1 MKKTHLLYSL
11 GVALLALPACT
22 DKEIAPE
29 DATQRPAD
37 GFLFRPETRA
47 DGIPIIDGNR
57 QWIEKVSMTKG
68 LDDSKRQE
76 FPDPNE
82 QGDLSTYDDETHQ
95 FIARRDKTKEPFA
108 SWLSGTNTFYYLGYP
123 NVDRLTN
130 PIKGDESFLA
140 NARGWAYE
148 ERYSWNGIFYYD
160 FKPGMVHH
168 PLNADDYDWL
178 PTYSIDPANGVA
190 LSDNGI
196 FSYAADIL
204 NVAGIHFTDF
214 YSSTTVQGKLSFISW
229 KGQWNQTVGYQNR
242 PQWTNMV
249 KPDFS
254 GWYVRSNMVYQY
266 DMDLMKQITHN
277 RVIFSGN
284 KQYKPEAPSENV
296 AGKDGYLYKTFD
308 MKARMARLIIR
319 VKSSYDKNKPW
330 NATSDQYWLG
340 DLLVMQ
346 IPQFFRMDDQ
356 KFFPLLDI
364 KEYGDTEKDLKK
376 RDKPYDGEGNH
387 FSLDNAVGWTKKM
400 GEPGK
405 FIELMSDVR
414 YQSWNHA
421 YEVSMKFHPI
431 RNADV
436 TVYADKYNASMGRNR
451 TAKGNAAE
459 YNTPNYKTVCD
470 VYIPPFDPRKAP
482 IQGFVRYMEKDGTPI
497 DYDNKINNQTGQ
509 KFTSDEALILREN
522 AKQCPFLSVN
532 YFPHIRLNIR
542 RPKKT
547 SNGRE
552 DWVEITDIPIGKLNY
567 DLIPA
572 FKRSY
577 GISSDISNEILKYFP
592 SIVEPG
598 HTYQLDIS
606 VGFGADVEIRTYDSG
621 KLIRHDRIVK
631 YGEVAKPIRD
641 QYDFGQSAPNLVY

>member
-68 LDDSKRQE
+68 LDDSERKE
-76 FPDPNE
+76 FPNPNE

-108 SWLSGTNTFYYLGYP
+108 SWLNQSTTFYYLGYP
-123 NVDRLTN
+123 NLDRLTN
-130 PIKGDESFLA
+130 PIKGDESFLP
-140 NARGWAYE
+140 NARGWDNE
-148 ERYSWNGIFYYD
+148 EKYSWNGIKYYD
-160 FKPGMVHH
+160 FKPAGVHY
-168 PLNADDYDWL
+168 PLTSSDYDWL
-178 PTYSIDPANGVA
+178 PTYTIDEVDHVA
-190 LSDNGI
+190 LSTNGI

-204 NVAGIHFTDF
+204 NVAGTHFTDF
-214 YSSTTVQGKLSFISW
+214 NGRWRVNGTLSFLSW
-229 KGQWNQTVGYQNR
+229 YDQWNQTVGYQNR
-242 PQWTNMV
+242 EP
-249 KPDFS
+249 KPNFS

-284 KQYKPEAPSENV
+284 KQYTPEAPSENV

-319 VKSSYDKNKPW
+319 VKSSFDKNKPL
-330 NATSDQYWLG
+330 NATDQYWLG

-356 KFFPLLDI
+356 NFFPLLDI
-364 KEYGDTEKDLKK
+364 KEYGDTGKDLMK
-376 RDKPYDGEGNH
+376 RAQPSDGEGNH
-387 FSLDNAVGWTKKM
+387 FSLDNAGGWTNKM

-405 FIELMSDVR
+405 FINLMNKD
-414 YQSWNHA
+414 QSTNHA

-436 TVYADKYNASMGRNR
+436 IVRGSGNSGTMGRDR

-482 IQGFVRYMEKDGTPI
+482 IQGFVRWMEKDGTPI
-497 DYDNKINNQTGQ
+497 DYAKKINNQTGQ
-509 KFTSDEALILREN
+509 TFTSDEAKILQAN
-522 AKQCPFLSVN
+522 AGQCKFLSVN

-542 RPKKT
+542 RPKTT
-547 SNGRE
+547 SNSGE

-567 DLIPA
+567 DLIPHLKNA
-572 FKRSY
+572 AAVT
-577 GISSDISNEILKYFP
+577 SDVSNEILKYFP

-606 VGFGADVEIRTYDSG
+606 VGFGGDVEIRTYDSG
-621 KLIRHDRIVK
+621 KLIRHNRIVK

-641 QYDFGQSAPNLVY
+641 QYDFGQSAPDLVY

>member
-68 LDDSKRQE
+68 LDDSERKE
-76 FPDPNE
+76 FPNPNE

-108 SWLSGTNTFYYLGYP
+108 SWLNQSTTFYYLGYP
-123 NVDRLTN
+123 NIDRLTN
-130 PIKGDESFLA
+130 PIKGDEFFLA
-140 NARGWAYE
+140 NARGWTYE
-148 ERYSWNGIFYYD
+148 ERYSWNGINYFD
-160 FKPGMVHH
+160 FKPAMVHH
-168 PLNADDYDWL
+168 RLTSSDYDWL
-178 PTYSIDPANGVA
+178 PTYTIDDVNNVA
-190 LSDNGI
+190 LSTNGI

-204 NVAGIHFTDF
+204 NVAGTHFTNFHDGWRVNG
-214 YSSTTVQGKLSFISW
+214 TLSFISW
-229 KGQWNQTVGYQNR
+229 YDQWNQTVGYQNR
-242 PQWTNMV
+242 RD

-266 DMDLMKQITHN
+266 NMDLMKQITHN

-356 KFFPLLDI
+356 RFFPLLDI

-376 RDKPYDGEGNH
+376 RGKPYDGEGNH
-387 FSLDNAVGWTKKM
+387 FSLDNAISWPNQM
-400 GEPGK
+400 GTPQT
-405 FIELMSDVR
+405 FISLMNKD
-414 YQSWNHA
+414 QSTNHA

-436 TVYADKYNASMGRNR
+436 TVYAVKYNASMGGDR

-497 DYDNKINNQTGQ
+497 DYANKINNQTGQ
-509 KFTSDEALILREN
+509 KFTSDEAQILQLN
-522 AKQCPFLSVN
+522 AEQCQFLSVN

-542 RPKKT
+542 RPNTT

-572 FKRSY
+572 FKSSY

-621 KLIRHDRIVK
+621 ELIRHDRIVK

-641 QYDFGQSAPNLVY
+641 QYDFDQSAPNLVY

>member
-68 LDDSKRQE
+68 LDDSERKE
-76 FPDPNE
+76 FPNPNE

-108 SWLSGTNTFYYLGYP
+108 SWLNQSTTFYYLGYP
-123 NVDRLTN
+123 NIDRLTN

-140 NARGWAYE
+140 NARGWDDE
-148 ERYSWNGIFYYD
+148 ERYSWNGIKYFD
-160 FKPGMVHH
+160 FKPARVHH
-168 PLNADDYDWL
+168 PLTSDDYDWL
-178 PTYSIDPANGVA
+178 PTYTIDDVNHVA
-190 LSDNGI
+190 LSTNGI

-204 NVAGIHFTDF
+204 NVAGTHFTDF
-214 YSSTTVQGKLSFISW
+214 HDGWRVNGTLSFISW
-229 KGQWNQTVGYQNR
+229 YDQWNQTVGYQNR
-242 PQWTNMV
+242 TP

-319 VKSSYDKNKPW
+319 VKSSYDQSKPS
-330 NATSDQYWLG
+330 NATDQYWLG

-376 RDKPYDGEGNH
+376 SDKPRDGEGNH
-387 FSLDNAVGWTKKM
+387 FSLDNARGWTKKM
-400 GEPGK
+400 GEPGA
-405 FIELMSDVR
+405 FIDLMKIN
-414 YQSWNHA
+414 QSTNHA

-436 TVYADKYNASMGRNR
+436 TVKSSGNSGTMGRDR

-482 IQGFVRYMEKDGTPI
+482 IQGFVRWMEKDGTPI
-497 DYDNKINNQTGQ
+497 DYANKINNQTGQ
-509 KFTSDEALILREN
+509 KFTSDEAKILRAN
-522 AKQCPFLSVN
+522 ADQCQFLSVN

-547 SNGRE
+547 SNGGE

-567 DLIPA
+567 DLIPPLKNA
-572 FKRSY
+572 AAVT
-577 GISSDISNEILKYFP
+577 SDVSNEILKYFP

-606 VGFGADVEIRTYDSG
+606 VGFGGDVEIRTYDSG

-641 QYDFGQSAPNLVY
+641 QYDFGQSAPDLVY

>member
-68 LDDSKRQE
+68 LNDSERKE
-76 FPDPNE
+76 FPNPNE
-82 QGDLSTYDDETHQ
+82 PGDLSTYDDETHQ
-95 FIARRDKTKEPFA
+95 FIARRDKTKEPFD
-108 SWLSGTNTFYYLGYP
+108 SWLNQSTTFYYLGYP
-123 NVDRLTN
+123 NLDRLTN
-130 PIKGDESFLA
+130 PIKGDESFLP
-140 NARGWAYE
+140 NARGWDNE
-148 ERYSWNGIFYYD
+148 EKYSWNGIKYYD
-160 FKPGMVHH
+160 FKPARVHH
-168 PLNADDYDWL
+168 PLTSDDYDWL
-178 PTYSIDPANGVA
+178 PTYTIDDVNHVA
-190 LSDNGI
+190 LSTNGI

-204 NVAGIHFTDF
+204 NVAGTHFTNF
-214 YSSTTVQGKLSFISW
+214 YGTKVNGTFSFISW

-242 PQWTNMV
+242 TP

-356 KFFPLLDI
+356 NFFPLLDI

-376 RDKPYDGEGNH
+376 KGKPKDGEGNH
-387 FSLDNAVGWTKKM
+387 FSLDNAGGWTNKM

-405 FIELMSDVR
+405 FIELMSDVD
-414 YQSWNHA
+414 YQTTNHA

-436 TVYADKYNASMGRNR
+436 TVYADKYNATMGRDR
-451 TAKGNAAE
+451 TAKGNAEE

-482 IQGFVRYMEKDGTPI
+482 IQGFVRWMEKDGTPI
-497 DYDNKINNQTGQ
+497 DYENKINNQTGQ
-509 KFTSDEALILREN
+509 KFTSDEANILKAN
-522 AKQCPFLSVN
+522 AGQCKFLSVN

-542 RPKKT
+542 RPKTT
-547 SNGRE
+547 SNGGE

-572 FKRSY
+572 LKKAAAVT
-577 GISSDISNEILKYFP
+577 SDVSNEILKYFP

-606 VGFGADVEIRTYDSG
+606 VGFGGDVEIRTYDSG

-641 QYDFGQSAPNLVY
+641 QYDFDQSAPDLVY

>member
-68 LDDSKRQE
+68 LDDSGRKE

-95 FIARRDKTKEPFA
+95 FIARRDKTKEPFD
-108 SWLSGTNTFYYLGYP
+108 SWLNQSTTFYYLGYP
-123 NVDRLTN
+123 NIDRLTN

-140 NARGWAYE
+140 NARGWDYE
-148 ERYSWNGIFYYD
+148 ERYSWNGIKYYD
-160 FKPGMVHH
+160 FKPARVHYR
-168 PLNADDYDWL
+168 LTSSDYDWL
-178 PTYSIDPANGVA
+178 PTYTIDDVNHVA
-190 LSDNGI
+190 LSTNGI

-204 NVAGIHFTDF
+204 NVAGTHFTNF
-214 YSSTTVQGKLSFISW
+214 NGKWTVNGKLSFLSW
-229 KGQWNQTVGYQNR
+229 YDQWNQTVGYQNR
-242 PQWTNMV
+242 EPMPN
-249 KPDFS
+249 FS

-319 VKSSYDKNKPW
+319 VKSSFDKNKPL
-330 NATSDQYWLG
+330 NATDQYWLG

-356 KFFPLLDI
+356 NFFPLLDI
-364 KEYGDTEKDLKK
+364 KEYGDTGKDLMKTA
-376 RDKPYDGEGNH
+376 KPSDGEGNH
-387 FSLDNAVGWTKKM
+387 FSLDNAGGWTNKM
-400 GEPGK
+400 GEPLK
-405 FIELMSDVR
+405 FIDLMKSD
-414 YQSWNHA
+414 QNHA

-436 TVYADKYNASMGRNR
+436 IVKGSGNRGTMGRDR

-482 IQGFVRYMEKDGTPI
+482 IQGFVRWMEKDGTPI
-497 DYDNKINNQTGQ
+497 DYENKINHQTGQ
-509 KFTSDEALILREN
+509 KFTSDEAKILRAN
-522 AKQCPFLSVN
+522 ADQCKFLSVN

-547 SNGRE
+547 SNVGE

-567 DLIPA
+567 GLIPA
-572 FKRSY
+572 FKSSY

-606 VGFGADVEIRTYDSG
+606 VGFGGDVEIRTYDSG

-641 QYDFGQSAPNLVY
+641 QYDFDQSAPNLVY

>member
-68 LDDSKRQE
+68 LDDSERKE
-76 FPDPNE
+76 FPNPNE
-82 QGDLSTYDDETHQ
+82 PGDLSTYDDETHQ
-95 FIARRDKTKEPFA
+95 FIARRDKKKEPFA
-108 SWLSGTNTFYYLGYP
+108 SWLNQSTTFYYLGYP
-123 NVDRLTN
+123 NLDRLTN
-130 PIKGDESFLA
+130 PIKGDESFLP
-140 NARGWAYE
+140 NARGWDNE
-148 ERYSWNGIFYYD
+148 EKYSWNGIKYYD
-160 FKPGMVHH
+160 FKPAGVHY
-168 PLNADDYDWL
+168 PLTSSDYDWL
-178 PTYSIDPANGVA
+178 PTYTIDEVDHVA
-190 LSDNGI
+190 LSTNGI

-204 NVAGIHFTDF
+204 NVAGTHFTDF
-214 YSSTTVQGKLSFISW
+214 NGRWRVNGTLSFLSW
-229 KGQWNQTVGYQNR
+229 YDQWNQTVGYQNR
-242 PQWTNMV
+242 EP
-249 KPDFS
+249 KPNFS

-284 KQYKPEAPSENV
+284 KQYTPEAPSENV

-319 VKSSYDKNKPW
+319 VKSSFDKNKPL
-330 NATSDQYWLG
+330 NATDQYWLG

-356 KFFPLLDI
+356 NFFPLLDI
-364 KEYGDTEKDLKK
+364 KEYGDTGKDLMK
-376 RDKPYDGEGNH
+376 RAQPSDGEGNH
-387 FSLDNAVGWTKKM
+387 FSLDNAGGWTNKM

-405 FIELMSDVR
+405 FINLMNKD
-414 YQSWNHA
+414 QSTNHA

-436 TVYADKYNASMGRNR
+436 IVRGSGNSGTMGRDR

-482 IQGFVRYMEKDGTPI
+482 IQGFVRWMEKDGTPI
-497 DYDNKINNQTGQ
+497 DYAKKINNQTGQ
-509 KFTSDEALILREN
+509 TFTSDEAKILQAN
-522 AKQCPFLSVN
+522 AGQCKFLSVN

-542 RPKKT
+542 RPKTT
-547 SNGRE
+547 SNSGE

-567 DLIPA
+567 DLIPHLKNA
-572 FKRSY
+572 AAVT
-577 GISSDISNEILKYFP
+577 SDVSNEILKYFP

-606 VGFGADVEIRTYDSG
+606 VGFGGDVEIRTYDSG

-641 QYDFGQSAPNLVY
+641 QYDFGQSAPDLVY

>member
-11 GVALLALPACT
+11 GMALLALPACT

-68 LDDSKRQE
+68 LDDSERKE
-76 FPDPNE
+76 FPNPNE
-82 QGDLSTYDDETHQ
+82 PGDLSTYDDETHQ
-95 FIARRDKTKEPFA
+95 FIARRDKKKEPFA
-108 SWLSGTNTFYYLGYP
+108 SWLNQSTTFYYLGYP
-123 NVDRLTN
+123 NLDRLTN
-130 PIKGDESFLA
+130 PIKGDESFLP
-140 NARGWAYE
+140 NARGWDNE
-148 ERYSWNGIFYYD
+148 EKYSWNGIKYYD
-160 FKPGMVHH
+160 FKPAGVHY
-168 PLNADDYDWL
+168 PLTSSDYDWL
-178 PTYSIDPANGVA
+178 PTYTIDEVDHVA
-190 LSDNGI
+190 LSTNGI

-204 NVAGIHFTDF
+204 NVAGTHFTDF
-214 YSSTTVQGKLSFISW
+214 NGRWRVNGTLSFLSW
-229 KGQWNQTVGYQNR
+229 YDQWNQTVGYQNR
-242 PQWTNMV
+242 EP
-249 KPDFS
+249 KPNFS

-284 KQYKPEAPSENV
+284 KQYTPEAPSENV

-319 VKSSYDKNKPW
+319 VKSSFDKNKPL
-330 NATSDQYWLG
+330 NATDQYWLG

-356 KFFPLLDI
+356 NFFPLLDI
-364 KEYGDTEKDLKK
+364 KEYGDTGKDLMK
-376 RDKPYDGEGNH
+376 RAQPSDGEGNH
-387 FSLDNAVGWTKKM
+387 FSLDNAGGWTNKM

-405 FIELMSDVR
+405 FINLMNKD
-414 YQSWNHA
+414 QSTNHA

-436 TVYADKYNASMGRNR
+436 IVRGSGNSGTMGRDR

-482 IQGFVRYMEKDGTPI
+482 IQGFVRWMEKDGTPI
-497 DYDNKINNQTGQ
+497 DYAKKINNQTGQ
-509 KFTSDEALILREN
+509 TFTSDEAKILQAN
-522 AKQCPFLSVN
+522 AGQCKFLSVN

-542 RPKKT
+542 RPKTT
-547 SNGRE
+547 SNSGE

-567 DLIPA
+567 DLIPHLKNA
-572 FKRSY
+572 AAVT
-577 GISSDISNEILKYFP
+577 SDVSNEILKYFP

-606 VGFGADVEIRTYDSG
+606 VGFGGDVEIRTYDSG
-621 KLIRHDRIVK
+621 KLIRHNRIVK

-641 QYDFGQSAPNLVY
+641 QYDFGQSAPDLVY

>member
-68 LDDSKRQE
+68 LNDSERKE

-108 SWLSGTNTFYYLGYP
+108 SWLNQSTTFYYLGYP
-123 NVDRLTN
+123 NIDRLTN

-140 NARGWAYE
+140 NARGWGDGE
-148 ERYSWNGIFYYD
+148 QYSWNGIKYYD
-160 FKPGMVHH
+160 FKPARVHYH
-168 PLNADDYDWL
+168 LTSDDYDWL
-178 PTYSIDPANGVA
+178 PTYAIDDVNHVA
-190 LSDNGI
+190 LSTNGI

-204 NVAGIHFTDF
+204 NVAGTHFTDF
-214 YSSTTVQGKLSFISW
+214 NSRWEVNGKLSFLSW
-229 KGQWNQTVGYQNR
+229 FDQWNQTVGYQNR
-242 PQWTNMV
+242 EP
-249 KPDFS
+249 KPNFS

-284 KQYKPEAPSENV
+284 KQYRPEAPSENV

-319 VKSSYDKNKPW
+319 VKSSYDQSKPSD
-330 NATSDQYWLG
+330 ATDQYWLG

-356 KFFPLLDI
+356 NFFPLLDI
-364 KEYGDTEKDLKK
+364 KEYGDTKKDLMK
-376 RDKPYDGEGNH
+376 RERPYDGEGNH
-387 FSLDNAVGWTKKM
+387 FSLDNAGGWTKKM
-400 GEPGK
+400 GEPGEPGK
-405 FIELMSDVR
+405 PGAFITLMNKD
-414 YQSWNHA
+414 QSKNHA

-431 RNADV
+431 RSDNV
-436 TVYADKYNASMGRNR
+436 TVRSSGNSGTMGRDR
-451 TAKGNAAE
+451 TAMKNAAE

-482 IQGFVRYMEKDGTPI
+482 IQGFVRYMEKDGTRI
-497 DYDNKINNQTGQ
+497 DYAKKINHQTGQ
-509 KFTSDEALILREN
+509 KFTSDEALILQLN
-522 AKQCPFLSVN
+522 AEQCPFLSVN

-542 RPKKT
+542 RPKTT
-547 SNGRE
+547 SNGGE

-572 FKRSY
+572 LKKAAAVT
-577 GISSDISNEILKYFP
+577 SDVSNEILKYFP

-606 VGFGADVEIRTYDSG
+606 VGFGGDVEIRTYDSG
-621 KLIRHDRIVK
+621 KLIRHDCIVK
-631 YGEVAKPIRD
+631 YGDVAEPIRD
-641 QYDFGQSAPNLVY
+641 QYDFGQSAPDLVY

>member
-68 LDDSKRQE
+68 LDDSERKE
-76 FPDPNE
+76 FPNPNE
-82 QGDLSTYDDETHQ
+82 PGDLSTYDDETHQ
-95 FIARRDKTKEPFA
+95 FIARRDKKKEPFD
-108 SWLSGTNTFYYLGYP
+108 SWLNQSTTFYYLGYP
-123 NVDRLTN
+123 NLDRLTN
-130 PIKGDESFLA
+130 PIKGDESFLP
-140 NARGWAYE
+140 NARGWDNE
-148 ERYSWNGIFYYD
+148 EKYSWNGIKYYD
-160 FKPGMVHH
+160 FKPAGVHY
-168 PLNADDYDWL
+168 PLTSSDYDWL
-178 PTYSIDPANGVA
+178 PTYTIDEVDHVA
-190 LSDNGI
+190 LSTNGI

-204 NVAGIHFTDF
+204 NVAGTHFTDF
-214 YSSTTVQGKLSFISW
+214 NGRWRVNGTLSFLSW
-229 KGQWNQTVGYQNR
+229 YDQWNQTVGYQNR
-242 PQWTNMV
+242 EP
-249 KPDFS
+249 KPNFS

-284 KQYKPEAPSENV
+284 KQYTPEAPSENV

-319 VKSSYDKNKPW
+319 VKSSFDKNKPL
-330 NATSDQYWLG
+330 NATDQYWLG

-356 KFFPLLDI
+356 NFFPLLDI
-364 KEYGDTEKDLKK
+364 KEYGDTGKDLMK
-376 RDKPYDGEGNH
+376 RAQPSDGEGNH
-387 FSLDNAVGWTKKM
+387 FSLDNAGGWTNKM

-405 FIELMSDVR
+405 FINLMNKD
-414 YQSWNHA
+414 QSTNHA

-436 TVYADKYNASMGRNR
+436 IVRGSGNSGTMGRDR

-482 IQGFVRYMEKDGTPI
+482 IQGFVRWMEKDGTPI
-497 DYDNKINNQTGQ
+497 DYAKKINNQTGQ
-509 KFTSDEALILREN
+509 TFTSDEAKILQAN
-522 AKQCPFLSVN
+522 AGQCKFLSVN

-542 RPKKT
+542 RPKTT
-547 SNGRE
+547 SNSGE

-567 DLIPA
+567 DLIPHLKNA
-572 FKRSY
+572 AAVT
-577 GISSDISNEILKYFP
+577 SDVSNEILKYFP

-606 VGFGADVEIRTYDSG
+606 VGFGGDVEIRTYDSG
-621 KLIRHDRIVK
+621 KLIRHNRIVK

-641 QYDFGQSAPNLVY
+641 QYDFGQSAPDLVY

>member
-47 DGIPIIDGNR
+47 DGIPIIDDNR

-108 SWLSGTNTFYYLGYP
+108 SWLNQSTTFYYLGYP
-123 NVDRLTN
+123 NIDRLTN

-140 NARGWAYE
+140 NARGWDYE

-204 NVAGIHFTDF
+204 NVAGIHFTNF
-214 YSSTTVQGKLSFISW
+214 YGSRTVQGKLSFISW
-229 KGQWNQTVGYQNR
+229 DGQWNQTVGYQNR

-296 AGKDGYLYKTFD
+296 AGKDGFLYKTFD

-319 VKSSYDKNKPW
+319 VKSSYDKNKAW

-340 DLLVMQ
+340 GLLVMQ

-356 KFFPLLDI
+356 EFFPLLDI
-364 KEYGDTEKDLKK
+364 KEYGDTGKDLKK

-387 FSLDNAVGWTKKM
+387 FSLDNARGWTKKM
-400 GEPGK
+400 GTPLA
-405 FIELMSDVR
+405 FINLMNRD
-414 YQSWNHA
+414 QSTNHA

-436 TVYADKYNASMGRNR
+436 TVYADKYNASMGGDR

-522 AKQCPFLSVN
+522 AAQCRFLSVN

-542 RPKKT
+542 RPRTT
-547 SNGRE
+547 SNGGE

-567 DLIPA
+567 GLIPA
-572 FKRSY
+572 FKSSY

-641 QYDFGQSAPNLVY
+641 QYDFDQSAPNLVY

>member
-68 LDDSKRQE
+68 LDDSERQE
-76 FPDPNE
+76 FPNPNE
-82 QGDLSTYDDETHQ
+82 PGDLSTYDDETHQ

-108 SWLSGTNTFYYLGYP
+108 NWLNQSTTFYYLGYP
-123 NVDRLTN
+123 NIDRLTN
-130 PIKGDESFLA
+130 PIKGDESFLP
-140 NARGWAYE
+140 NARGWDDE
-148 ERYSWNGIFYYD
+148 EKYSWNGIKYYD
-160 FKPGMVHH
+160 FKPARVHH
-168 PLNADDYDWL
+168 PLTSDDYDWL
-178 PTYSIDPANGVA
+178 PTYTIDNVNHVA
-190 LSDNGI
+190 LSTNGI

-204 NVAGIHFTDF
+204 NVAGTHFTNFNDRKVNDKF
-214 YSSTTVQGKLSFISW
+214 SFISW
-229 KGQWNQTVGYQNR
+229 QGQWNQTVGYQNR
-242 PQWTNMV
+242 TP

-319 VKSSYDKNKPW
+319 VKSSYDQSKPW

-356 KFFPLLDI
+356 NFFPLLDI
-364 KEYGDTEKDLKK
+364 KEYGDTGKDLMK
-376 RDKPYDGEGNH
+376 RDRPKDGEGNH
-387 FSLDNAVGWTKKM
+387 FSLDNAGGWTKKM
-400 GEPGK
+400 GEPGEPGK
-405 FIELMSDVR
+405 PGAFITLMNKD
-414 YQSWNHA
+414 QSKNHA

-431 RNADV
+431 RNDDV
-436 TVYADKYNASMGRNR
+436 TVRSSGNSGTMGRDR
-451 TAKGNAAE
+451 TAKKNAAE

-497 DYDNKINNQTGQ
+497 DYANKINHQTGQ
-509 KFTSDEALILREN
+509 KFTSDEAQILRAN
-522 AKQCPFLSVN
+522 ADQCRFLSVN

-542 RPKKT
+542 RPYTT
-547 SNGRE
+547 STGGEN
-552 DWVEITDIPIGKLNY
+552 WVAITDIPIGKLNY
-567 DLIPA
+567 DLIPHLKNA
-572 FKRSY
+572 AAVT
-577 GISSDISNEILKYFP
+577 SDVSNEILKYFP

-606 VGFGADVEIRTYDSG
+606 VGFGGDVEIRTYDSG

-641 QYDFGQSAPNLVY
+641 QYDFGQSAPDLVY

>member
-68 LDDSKRQE
+68 LDDSERQE
-76 FPDPNE
+76 FPNPNE
-82 QGDLSTYDDETHQ
+82 PGDLSTYDDETHQ
-95 FIARRDKTKEPFA
+95 FIARRDKKKEPFD
-108 SWLSGTNTFYYLGYP
+108 SWLNQSTTFYYLGYP
-123 NVDRLTN
+123 NIDRLTN

-140 NARGWAYE
+140 NARGWGDGE
-148 ERYSWNGIFYYD
+148 QYSWNGIKYYD
-160 FKPGMVHH
+160 FKPARVHYH
-168 PLNADDYDWL
+168 LTSDDYDWL
-178 PTYSIDPANGVA
+178 PTYAIDDVNHVA
-190 LSDNGI
+190 LSTNGI

-204 NVAGIHFTDF
+204 NVAGTHFTDF
-214 YSSTTVQGKLSFISW
+214 NGRWEVNGKLSFLSW
-229 KGQWNQTVGYQNR
+229 YDQWNQTVGYQNR
-242 PQWTNMV
+242 EP
-249 KPDFS
+249 KPNFS

-284 KQYKPEAPSENV
+284 KQYRPEAPSENV

-319 VKSSYDKNKPW
+319 VKSSYDQSKPW

-356 KFFPLLDI
+356 NFFPLLDI
-364 KEYGDTEKDLKK
+364 KEYGDTGKDLMK
-376 RDKPYDGEGNH
+376 RDRPKDGEGNH
-387 FSLDNAVGWTKKM
+387 FSLDNAGGWTKKM

-405 FIELMSDVR
+405 PGAFITLMNKD
-414 YQSWNHA
+414 QSKNHA

-431 RNADV
+431 RNDDV
-436 TVYADKYNASMGRNR
+436 IRQKLRELAERWGATVQQRKI
-451 TAKGNAAE
+451 AAE

-497 DYDNKINNQTGQ
+497 DYANKINHQTGQ
-509 KFTSDEALILREN
+509 KFTSDEAQILRAN
-522 AKQCPFLSVN
+522 ADQCRFLSVN

-542 RPKKT
+542 RPYQSST
-547 SNGRE
+547 GGEN
-552 DWVEITDIPIGKLNY
+552 WVAITDIPIGKLNY
-567 DLIPA
+567 DLIPHLKNA
-572 FKRSY
+572 AAVT
-577 GISSDISNEILKYFP
+577 SDVSNEILKYFP

-606 VGFGADVEIRTYDSG
+606 VGFGGDVEIRTYDSG

>member
-47 DGIPIIDGNR
+47 DGIPIIDDNR

-68 LDDSKRQE
+68 LDDSERKE
-76 FPDPNE
+76 FPNPNE

-108 SWLSGTNTFYYLGYP
+108 SWLNQSTTFYYLGYP
-123 NVDRLTN
+123 NIDRLTN

-140 NARGWAYE
+140 NARGWDYE
-148 ERYSWNGIFYYD
+148 ERYSWNGIKYYD
-160 FKPGMVHH
+160 FKPAIVHH
-168 PLNADDYDWL
+168 PLDLNDYDYDWL
-178 PTYSIDPANGVA
+178 PTYTIDDVNHVA
-190 LSDNGI
+190 LSTNGI

-204 NVAGIHFTDF
+204 NVAGTHFTDF
-214 YSSTTVQGKLSFISW
+214 SGKWQVNGTYSFLSW
-229 KGQWNQTVGYQNR
+229 YDRWNQTVGYQNR
-242 PQWTNMV
+242 PY

-284 KQYKPEAPSENV
+284 KQYKPEAPSEDV

-319 VKSSYDKNKPW
+319 VKSSYDQSKPS
-330 NATSDQYWLG
+330 NATPDQYWLG

-364 KEYGDTEKDLKK
+364 KEYGDTEKDLM
-376 RDKPYDGEGNH
+376 RRAKPKDGEGNH
-387 FSLDNAVGWTKKM
+387 FSLDNARGWTKKM
-400 GEPGK
+400 GEGRA
-405 FIELMSDVR
+405 FIELMSDVD
-414 YQSWNHA
+414 YQSTNHA

-431 RNADV
+431 RHADV
-436 TVYADKYNASMGRNR
+436 TVYADKYNASMGRDR

-497 DYDNKINNQTGQ
+497 DYANKINNQTGQ
-509 KFTSDEALILREN
+509 KFTSDEAKILRAN
-522 AKQCPFLSVN
+522 ADQCKFLSVN

-547 SNGRE
+547 SNGGE

-567 DLIPA
+567 DLIPLLKNA
-572 FKRSY
+572 TAVT
-577 GISSDISNEILKYFP
+577 SDVSNEILKYFP

-606 VGFGADVEIRTYDSG
+606 VGFGGDVEIWTYDSG

-641 QYDFGQSAPNLVY
+641 QYDFDQSAPNLVY

>member
-68 LDDSKRQE
+68 LNDSERKE
-76 FPDPNE
+76 FPNPNE

-108 SWLSGTNTFYYLGYP
+108 SWLNQSTTFYYLGYP
-123 NVDRLTN
+123 NIDRLTN

-140 NARGWAYE
+140 NARGWGDGE
-148 ERYSWNGIFYYD
+148 QYSWNGIKYYD
-160 FKPGMVHH
+160 FKPAGVHH
-168 PLNADDYDWL
+168 LLTPEDYDWL
-178 PTYSIDPANGVA
+178 PTYSIDDVDHVA
-190 LSDNGI
+190 LSTNGI

-204 NVAGIHFTDF
+204 NVAGTHFTDF
-214 YSSTTVQGKLSFISW
+214 NGRWKVNDKFSFISW
-229 KGQWNQTVGYQNR
+229 NDQWNQTVGYQDR
-242 PQWTNMV
+242 TP
-249 KPDFS
+249 KPNFS

-319 VKSSYDKNKPW
+319 VKSSYDKNKPS
-330 NATSDQYWLG
+330 NATDQYWLG

-356 KFFPLLDI
+356 NFFPLLDI
-364 KEYGDTEKDLKK
+364 KEYGDTGKDLMK
-376 RDKPYDGEGNH
+376 RDKPSDGEGNH
-387 FSLDNAVGWTKKM
+387 FSLDNAGGWTKKM
-400 GEPGK
+400 GEWGA
-405 FIELMSDVR
+405 FIDLMNKD
-414 YQSWNHA
+414 QSTNHA

-436 TVYADKYNASMGRNR
+436 IVKSSGNSGTMGRDR

-497 DYDNKINNQTGQ
+497 DYENKINNQTGQ
-509 KFTSDEALILREN
+509 KFTSDEALILRAN
-522 AKQCPFLSVN
+522 ADQHQFLSVN

-542 RPKKT
+542 RPRTT
-547 SNGRE
+547 SNGGE

-567 DLIPA
+567 GLIPE

-641 QYDFGQSAPNLVY
+641 QYDFDQSAPNLVY

>member
-68 LDDSKRQE
+68 LDDSGRKE

-95 FIARRDKTKEPFA
+95 FIARRDKTKEPFD
-108 SWLSGTNTFYYLGYP
+108 SWLNQSTTFYYLGYP
-123 NVDRLTN
+123 NIDRLTN

-140 NARGWAYE
+140 NARGWDYE
-148 ERYSWNGIFYYD
+148 ERYSWNGIKYYD

-168 PLNADDYDWL
+168 SLDNSNDYDWL
-178 PTYSIDPANGVA
+178 PTYTIDDVNHVA
-190 LSDNGI
+190 LSTNGI

-204 NVAGIHFTDF
+204 NVAGTHFTNF
-214 YSSTTVQGKLSFISW
+214 NGKWTVNGKLSFLSW
-229 KGQWNQTVGYQNR
+229 YDQWNQTVGYQNR
-242 PQWTNMV
+242 TP

-319 VKSSYDKNKPW
+319 VKSSYDQSKPW

-387 FSLDNAVGWTKKM
+387 FSLDNAREWTKKM
-400 GEPGK
+400 GEPGE
-405 FIELMSDVR
+405 FIKLMNKD
-414 YQSWNHA
+414 QSTNHA

-436 TVYADKYNASMGRNR
+436 TVYADRRSASMGRDR

-470 VYIPPFDPRKAP
+470 VYIPPFDPRKAR

-497 DYDNKINNQTGQ
+497 DYENKINNQTGQ
-509 KFTSDEALILREN
+509 KFTSDEALILRAN
-522 AKQCPFLSVN
+522 ADQCKFLSVN

-542 RPKKT
+542 RPKT
-547 SNGRE
+547 ISNGRE

-572 FKRSY
+572 FKSSY

-606 VGFGADVEIRTYDSG
+606 VGFGGDVEIWTYDSG

-631 YGEVAKPIRD
+631 YGDVAKPIRD

>member
-68 LDDSKRQE
+68 LDDSERKE
-76 FPDPNE
+76 FPNPNE
-82 QGDLSTYDDETHQ
+82 PGDLSTYDDETHQ
-95 FIARRDKTKEPFA
+95 FIARRDKKKEPFD
-108 SWLSGTNTFYYLGYP
+108 SWLNQSTTFYYLGYP
-123 NVDRLTN
+123 NIDRLTN

-140 NARGWAYE
+140 NARGWDHE
-148 ERYSWNGIFYYD
+148 EQYSWNGIKYYD
-160 FKPGMVHH
+160 FKPARVHH
-168 PLNADDYDWL
+168 PLTADDYDWL
-178 PTYSIDPANGVA
+178 PTYTIDDVNHVA
-190 LSDNGI
+190 LSTNGI

-204 NVAGIHFTDF
+204 NVAGTHFTNF
-214 YSSTTVQGKLSFISW
+214 YGTKVNGTFSFISW

-242 PQWTNMV
+242 TP

-319 VKSSYDKNKPW
+319 VKSSYDQSKPS
-330 NATSDQYWLG
+330 NATDQYWLG

-356 KFFPLLDI
+356 NFFPLLDI
-364 KEYGDTEKDLKK
+364 KEYGDTEKDLKR
-376 RDKPYDGEGNH
+376 RDKPKDGEGNH
-387 FSLDNAVGWTKKM
+387 FSLDNASGWTKKM

-405 FIELMSDVR
+405 FIELMNE
-414 YQSWNHA
+414 YQSTNHA

-436 TVYADKYNASMGRNR
+436 TVYADKYNATMGRDR

-482 IQGFVRYMEKDGTPI
+482 IQGFVRWMEKDGTPI
-497 DYDNKINNQTGQ
+497 DYANKINNQTGQ
-509 KFTSDEALILREN
+509 KFTSDEAKILQAN
-522 AKQCPFLSVN
+522 ARQCMFLSVN

-542 RPKKT
+542 RPKTT
-547 SNGRE
+547 SNGGE

-567 DLIPA
+567 GLIPA
-572 FKRSY
+572 LKNAAAVT
-577 GISSDISNEILKYFP
+577 SDVSNEIMKYFP

-606 VGFGADVEIRTYDSG
+606 VGFGGDVEIRTYDSG

-631 YGEVAKPIRD
+631 YGEVAEPIRD

>member
-68 LDDSKRQE
+68 LDDSERQE
-76 FPDPNE
+76 FPNPNE
-82 QGDLSTYDDETHQ
+82 PGDLSTYDDETHQ
-95 FIARRDKTKEPFA
+95 FIARRDKKKEPFD
-108 SWLSGTNTFYYLGYP
+108 SWLNQSTTFYYLGYP
-123 NVDRLTN
+123 NIDRLTN

-140 NARGWAYE
+140 NARGWGDGE
-148 ERYSWNGIFYYD
+148 QYSWNGIKYYD
-160 FKPGMVHH
+160 FKPARVHYH
-168 PLNADDYDWL
+168 LTSDDYDWL
-178 PTYSIDPANGVA
+178 PTYAIDDVNHVA
-190 LSDNGI
+190 LSTNGI

-204 NVAGIHFTDF
+204 NVAGTHFTDF
-214 YSSTTVQGKLSFISW
+214 NGRWEVNGKLSFLSW
-229 KGQWNQTVGYQNR
+229 YDQWNQTVGYQNR
-242 PQWTNMV
+242 EP
-249 KPDFS
+249 KPNFS

-284 KQYKPEAPSENV
+284 KQYRPEAPSENV

-319 VKSSYDKNKPW
+319 VKSSYDQSKPW

-356 KFFPLLDI
+356 NFFPLLDI
-364 KEYGDTEKDLKK
+364 KEYGDTGKDLMK
-376 RDKPYDGEGNH
+376 RDRPKDGEGNH
-387 FSLDNAVGWTKKM
+387 FSLDNAGGWTKKM
-400 GEPGK
+400 GEPGEPGK
-405 FIELMSDVR
+405 PGAFITLMNKD
-414 YQSWNHA
+414 QSKNHA

-431 RNADV
+431 RNDDV
-436 TVYADKYNASMGRNR
+436 TVRSSGNSGTMGRDR
-451 TAKGNAAE
+451 TAKKNAAE

-497 DYDNKINNQTGQ
+497 DYANKINHQTGQ
-509 KFTSDEALILREN
+509 KFTSDEAQILRAN
-522 AKQCPFLSVN
+522 ADQCRFLSVN

-542 RPKKT
+542 RPYQSST
-547 SNGRE
+547 GGENCMGHR
-552 DWVEITDIPIGKLNY
+552 T
-567 DLIPA
+567 
-572 FKRSY
+572 KR
-577 GISSDISNEILKYFP
+577 FF
-592 SIVEPG
+592 
-598 HTYQLDIS
+598 QW
-606 VGFGADVEIRTYDSG
+606 SG
-621 KLIRHDRIVK
+621 KM
-631 YGEVAKPIRD
+631 GER
-641 QYDFGQSAPNLVY
+641 F

>member
-547 SNGRE
+547 SNGGE

-572 FKRSY
+572 FKSSY

>member
-68 LDDSKRQE
+68 LDDSERKE
-76 FPDPNE
+76 FPNPNE

-108 SWLSGTNTFYYLGYP
+108 SWLNQSTTFYYLGYP
-123 NVDRLTN
+123 NIDRLTN
-130 PIKGDESFLA
+130 PIKGDEFFLA

-148 ERYSWNGIFYYD
+148 ERYSWNGINYFD
-160 FKPGMVHH
+160 FKPAMVHH
-168 PLNADDYDWL
+168 RLTSSDYDWL
-178 PTYSIDPANGVA
+178 PTYTIDRVNHVA
-190 LSDNGI
+190 LSTNGI

-204 NVAGIHFTDF
+204 NVAGTHFTNFHDGWR
-214 YSSTTVQGKLSFISW
+214 VNDMLSFISW
-229 KGQWNQTVGYQNR
+229 YDQWNQTVGYQDR
-242 PQWTNMV
+242 RY
-249 KPDFS
+249 KPAFS

-266 DMDLMKQITHN
+266 NMDLMKQITHN

-356 KFFPLLDI
+356 RFFPLLDI

-376 RDKPYDGEGNH
+376 RGKPYDGEGNH
-387 FSLDNAVGWTKKM
+387 FSLDNAIRWPKQM
-400 GEPGK
+400 GTPQT
-405 FIELMSDVR
+405 FIGLMNND
-414 YQSWNHA
+414 QSTNHA

-436 TVYADKYNASMGRNR
+436 TVYAVKYNASMGGDR

-497 DYDNKINNQTGQ
+497 DYANKINNQTGQ
-509 KFTSDEALILREN
+509 KFTSDEAQILQLN
-522 AKQCPFLSVN
+522 AEQCQFLSVN

-542 RPKKT
+542 RPNTT

-572 FKRSY
+572 FKSSY

-621 KLIRHDRIVK
+621 ELIRHDRIVK

-641 QYDFGQSAPNLVY
+641 QYDFDQSAPNLVY

>member
-68 LDDSKRQE
+68 LDDSERKE
-76 FPDPNE
+76 FPNPNE
-82 QGDLSTYDDETHQ
+82 PGDLSTYDDETHQ
-95 FIARRDKTKEPFA
+95 FIARRDKKKEPFD
-108 SWLSGTNTFYYLGYP
+108 SWLNQSTTFYYLGYP
-123 NVDRLTN
+123 NIDRLTN

-140 NARGWAYE
+140 NARGWDHE
-148 ERYSWNGIFYYD
+148 EQYSWNGIKYYD
-160 FKPGMVHH
+160 FKPARVHH
-168 PLNADDYDWL
+168 PLTADDYDWL
-178 PTYSIDPANGVA
+178 PTYTIDDVNHVA
-190 LSDNGI
+190 LSTNGI

-204 NVAGIHFTDF
+204 NVAGTHFTNF
-214 YSSTTVQGKLSFISW
+214 YGTKVNGTFSFISW

-242 PQWTNMV
+242 TP

-319 VKSSYDKNKPW
+319 VKSSYDQSKPS
-330 NATSDQYWLG
+330 NATDQYWLG

-356 KFFPLLDI
+356 NFFPLLDI
-364 KEYGDTEKDLKK
+364 KEYGDTEKDLKR
-376 RDKPYDGEGNH
+376 RDKPKDGEGNH
-387 FSLDNAVGWTKKM
+387 FSLDNASGWTKKM

-405 FIELMSDVR
+405 FIELMNE
-414 YQSWNHA
+414 YQSTNHA

-436 TVYADKYNASMGRNR
+436 TVYADKYNATMGRDR

-482 IQGFVRYMEKDGTPI
+482 IQGFVRWMEKDGTPI
-497 DYDNKINNQTGQ
+497 DYANKINNQTGQ
-509 KFTSDEALILREN
+509 KFTSDEAKILQAN
-522 AKQCPFLSVN
+522 ARQCMFLSVN

-542 RPKKT
+542 RPYQSST
-547 SNGRE
+547 GGEN
-552 DWVEITDIPIGKLNY
+552 WVEITDIPIGKLNY
-567 DLIPA
+567 DLIPPLKNA
-572 FKRSY
+572 AAVT
-577 GISSDISNEILKYFP
+577 SDVSNEILKYFP

-606 VGFGADVEIRTYDSG
+606 VGFGGDVEIRTYDSG

-641 QYDFGQSAPNLVY
+641 QYDFDQSAPDLVY

>member
-68 LDDSKRQE
+68 LDDSERKE
-76 FPDPNE
+76 FPNPNE
-82 QGDLSTYDDETHQ
+82 PGDLSTYDDETHQ
-95 FIARRDKTKEPFA
+95 FIARRDKKKEPFD
-108 SWLSGTNTFYYLGYP
+108 SWLNQSTTFYYLGYP
-123 NVDRLTN
+123 NLDRLTN
-130 PIKGDESFLA
+130 PIKGDESFLP
-140 NARGWAYE
+140 NARGWDNE
-148 ERYSWNGIFYYD
+148 EKYSWNGIKYYD
-160 FKPGMVHH
+160 FKPAGVHY
-168 PLNADDYDWL
+168 PLTSDDYDWL
-178 PTYSIDPANGVA
+178 PTYAIDDVNHVA
-190 LSDNGI
+190 LSTNGI

-204 NVAGIHFTDF
+204 NVAGTHFTDF
-214 YSSTTVQGKLSFISW
+214 NGRWRVNGTLSFLSW
-229 KGQWNQTVGYQNR
+229 YDQWNQTVGYQNR
-242 PQWTNMV
+242 EP
-249 KPDFS
+249 KPNFS

-284 KQYKPEAPSENV
+284 KQYTPEAPSENV

-319 VKSSYDKNKPW
+319 VKSSFDKNKPL
-330 NATSDQYWLG
+330 NATDQYWLG

-356 KFFPLLDI
+356 NFFPLLDI
-364 KEYGDTEKDLKK
+364 KEYGDTGKDLMK
-376 RDKPYDGEGNH
+376 RAQPSDGEGNH
-387 FSLDNAVGWTKKM
+387 FSLDNAGGWTNKM

-405 FIELMSDVR
+405 FINLMNKD
-414 YQSWNHA
+414 QSTNHA

-436 TVYADKYNASMGRNR
+436 IVRGSGNSGTMGRDR

-482 IQGFVRYMEKDGTPI
+482 IQGFVRWMEKDGTPI
-497 DYDNKINNQTGQ
+497 DYAKKINNQTGQ
-509 KFTSDEALILREN
+509 TFTSDEAKILQAN
-522 AKQCPFLSVN
+522 AGQCKFLSVN

-542 RPKKT
+542 RPKTT
-547 SNGRE
+547 SNSGE

-567 DLIPA
+567 DLIPHLKNA
-572 FKRSY
+572 AAVT
-577 GISSDISNEILKYFP
+577 SDVSNEILKYFP

-606 VGFGADVEIRTYDSG
+606 VGFGGDVEIRTYDSG
-621 KLIRHDRIVK
+621 KLIRHNRIVK

-641 QYDFGQSAPNLVY
+641 QYDFGQSAPDLVY

>member
-68 LDDSKRQE
+68 LDDSERKE
-76 FPDPNE
+76 FPNPNE
-82 QGDLSTYDDETHQ
+82 PGDLSTYDDETHQ
-95 FIARRDKTKEPFA
+95 FIARRDKTKEPFD
-108 SWLSGTNTFYYLGYP
+108 SWLNESTTFYYLGYP
-123 NVDRLTN
+123 NIDRLTN

-140 NARGWAYE
+140 NARGWGDGE
-148 ERYSWNGIFYYD
+148 QYSWNGIKYYD
-160 FKPGMVHH
+160 FKPARVHY
-168 PLNADDYDWL
+168 PLTSDDYDWL
-178 PTYSIDPANGVA
+178 PTYAIDDVNHVA
-190 LSDNGI
+190 LSTNGI

-204 NVAGIHFTDF
+204 NVAGTHFTDF
-214 YSSTTVQGKLSFISW
+214 NGRWEVNGKLSFLSW
-229 KGQWNQTVGYQNR
+229 YDQWNQTVGYQNR
-242 PQWTNMV
+242 EP
-249 KPDFS
+249 KPNFS

-284 KQYKPEAPSENV
+284 KPYRPEAPSENV

-319 VKSSYDKNKPW
+319 VKSSFDKNKAW

-356 KFFPLLDI
+356 DFFPLLDI
-364 KEYGDTEKDLKK
+364 KEYGDTREDLMK
-376 RDKPYDGEGNH
+376 RAQPSDGEGNH
-387 FSLDNAVGWTKKM
+387 FSLDKAGGWTKKM
-400 GEPGK
+400 GKPGA
-405 FIELMSDVR
+405 FIKLMSDVY
-414 YQSWNHA
+414 YQSKNHA

-431 RNADV
+431 RNDDV
-436 TVYADKYNASMGRNR
+436 IVKSSGNSGTMGRDR
-451 TAKGNAAE
+451 TAKKNAAE

-482 IQGFVRYMEKDGTPI
+482 IQGFVRYMEKDGTTI
-497 DYDNKINNQTGQ
+497 DYANKINNQTGQ
-509 KFTSDEALILREN
+509 KFTSDEALILRAN
-522 AKQCPFLSVN
+522 ADQCKFLSVN

-542 RPKKT
+542 RPKTT

-552 DWVEITDIPIGKLNY
+552 DWVAITDIPIGKLNY

-606 VGFGADVEIRTYDSG
+606 VGFGGDVEIRTYDSG

-641 QYDFGQSAPNLVY
+641 QYDSDQSAPDLVY

>member
-68 LDDSKRQE
+68 LDDSERKE

-82 QGDLSTYDDETHQ
+82 PGDLSTYDDETHQ
-95 FIARRDKTKEPFA
+95 FIARRDKTKEPFD
-108 SWLSGTNTFYYLGYP
+108 SWLNQSTTFYYLGYP
-123 NVDRLTN
+123 NIDRLTN
-130 PIKGDESFLA
+130 PIKGDESFLP
-140 NARGWAYE
+140 NARGWDNE
-148 ERYSWNGIFYYD
+148 EKYSWNGIKYYD
-160 FKPGMVHH
+160 FKPARVHY
-168 PLNADDYDWL
+168 PLTSSDYDWL
-178 PTYSIDPANGVA
+178 PTYTIDEVNHVA
-190 LSDNGI
+190 LSSNGI

-204 NVAGIHFTDF
+204 NVAGTHFTNF
-214 YSSTTVQGKLSFISW
+214 NSTKVKDKFSFISW
-229 KGQWNQTVGYQNR
+229 QRQWNQTVGYQDR
-242 PQWTNMV
+242 EP

-319 VKSSYDKNKPW
+319 VKSSYDKNKPS
-330 NATSDQYWLG
+330 NATDQYWLG

-356 KFFPLLDI
+356 NFFPLLDI
-364 KEYGDTEKDLKK
+364 KEYGDTDKDLKK
-376 RDKPYDGEGNH
+376 KGKPKDGEGNH
-387 FSLDNAVGWTKKM
+387 FSLDNAGGWTNKM

-405 FIELMSDVR
+405 FIELMSDVD
-414 YQSWNHA
+414 YQTTNHA

-436 TVYADKYNASMGRNR
+436 TVYADKYNASMGRDR

-482 IQGFVRYMEKDGTPI
+482 IQGFVRWMEKDGTPI
-497 DYDNKINNQTGQ
+497 DYENKINNQTGQ
-509 KFTSDEALILREN
+509 KFTSDEAKILRAN
-522 AKQCPFLSVN
+522 ADQCKFLSVN

-542 RPKKT
+542 RPKTT
-547 SNGRE
+547 SNGGE

-567 DLIPA
+567 DLIPHLKNA
-572 FKRSY
+572 AAVT
-577 GISSDISNEILKYFP
+577 SDVSNEILKYFP

-606 VGFGADVEIRTYDSG
+606 VGFGGDVEIRTYDSG

-641 QYDFGQSAPNLVY
+641 QYDFDQSAPDLVY

>member
-68 LDDSKRQE
+68 LDDSERQE
-76 FPDPNE
+76 FPNPNE

-95 FIARRDKTKEPFA
+95 FIARRDKTKEPFD
-108 SWLSGTNTFYYLGYP
+108 SWLNQSTTFYYLGYP
-123 NVDRLTN
+123 NIDRLTN
-130 PIKGDESFLA
+130 PIKGDESFLP
-140 NARGWAYE
+140 NARGWDNE
-148 ERYSWNGIFYYD
+148 EKYSWNGIKYYD
-160 FKPGMVHH
+160 FKPAGVHY
-168 PLNADDYDWL
+168 PLTSSDYDWL
-178 PTYSIDPANGVA
+178 PTYTIDEVDHVA
-190 LSDNGI
+190 LSTNGI

-204 NVAGIHFTDF
+204 NVAGTHFTDF
-214 YSSTTVQGKLSFISW
+214 NGRWRVNGTLSFLSW
-229 KGQWNQTVGYQNR
+229 YDQWNQTVGYQNR
-242 PQWTNMV
+242 EP
-249 KPDFS
+249 KPNFS

-284 KQYKPEAPSENV
+284 KQYTPEAPSENV

-319 VKSSYDKNKPW
+319 VKSSFDKNKPL
-330 NATSDQYWLG
+330 NATDQYWLG

-356 KFFPLLDI
+356 NFFPLLDI
-364 KEYGDTEKDLKK
+364 KEYGDTGKDLMK
-376 RDKPYDGEGNH
+376 RAQPSDGEGNH
-387 FSLDNAVGWTKKM
+387 FSLDNAGGWTNKM

-405 FIELMSDVR
+405 FINLMNKD
-414 YQSWNHA
+414 QSTNHA

-436 TVYADKYNASMGRNR
+436 IVRGSGNSGTMGRDR

-482 IQGFVRYMEKDGTPI
+482 IQGFVRWMEKDGTPI
-497 DYDNKINNQTGQ
+497 DYAKKINNQTGQ
-509 KFTSDEALILREN
+509 TFTSDEAKILQAN
-522 AKQCPFLSVN
+522 AGQCKFLSVN

-542 RPKKT
+542 RPKTT
-547 SNGRE
+547 SNSGE

-567 DLIPA
+567 DLIPPLKNA
-572 FKRSY
+572 AAVT
-577 GISSDISNEILKYFP
+577 SDVSNEILKYFP

-606 VGFGADVEIRTYDSG
+606 VGFGGDVEIRTYDSG

-641 QYDFGQSAPNLVY
+641 QYDFDQSAPDLVY

>member
-68 LDDSKRQE
+68 LDDSGRKE

-95 FIARRDKTKEPFA
+95 FIARRDKTKEPFD
-108 SWLSGTNTFYYLGYP
+108 SWLNQSTTFYYLGYP
-123 NVDRLTN
+123 NIDRLTN

-140 NARGWAYE
+140 NARGWDNE
-148 ERYSWNGIFYYD
+148 ERYSWNGIKYYD
-160 FKPGMVHH
+160 FKPARVHY
-168 PLNADDYDWL
+168 PLTSDDYDWL
-178 PTYSIDPANGVA
+178 PTYTIDDVNHVA
-190 LSDNGI
+190 LSTNGI

-204 NVAGIHFTDF
+204 NVAGTHFTNFNDKW
-214 YSSTTVQGKLSFISW
+214 TVNGKLSFLSW
-229 KGQWNQTVGYQNR
+229 YDQWNQTVGYQNR
-242 PQWTNMV
+242 TP
-249 KPDFS
+249 KPNFS

-356 KFFPLLDI
+356 NFFPLLDI
-364 KEYGDTEKDLKK
+364 KEYGDIGKDLMK

-387 FSLDNAVGWTKKM
+387 FSLDNAGRWTKKM
-400 GEPGK
+400 GEPYA
-405 FIELMSDVR
+405 FTDLMNRD
-414 YQSWNHA
+414 QSTNHA

-436 TVYADKYNASMGRNR
+436 TVKSSGNKGTMGRDR

-470 VYIPPFDPRKAP
+470 VYIPPFDPRKAR

-497 DYDNKINNQTGQ
+497 DYENKINNQTGQ
-509 KFTSDEALILREN
+509 KFTSDEALILRAN
-522 AKQCPFLSVN
+522 ADLCRFLSVN

-542 RPKKT
+542 RPRTT
-547 SNGRE
+547 SNGGE

-606 VGFGADVEIRTYDSG
+606 VGFGGDVEIWTYDSG

-641 QYDFGQSAPNLVY
+641 QYDFDQSAPNLVY

>member
-68 LDDSKRQE
+68 LDDSERKE
-76 FPDPNE
+76 FPNPNE
-82 QGDLSTYDDETHQ
+82 PGDLSTYDDETHQ
-95 FIARRDKTKEPFA
+95 FIARRDKKKEPFD
-108 SWLSGTNTFYYLGYP
+108 SWLNQSTTFYYLGYP
-123 NVDRLTN
+123 NLDRLTN
-130 PIKGDESFLA
+130 PIKGDESFLP
-140 NARGWAYE
+140 NARGWDNE
-148 ERYSWNGIFYYD
+148 EKYSWNGIKYYD
-160 FKPGMVHH
+160 FKPAGVHY
-168 PLNADDYDWL
+168 PLTSSDYDWL
-178 PTYSIDPANGVA
+178 PTYTIDEVDHVA
-190 LSDNGI
+190 LSTNGI

-204 NVAGIHFTDF
+204 NVAGTHFTDF
-214 YSSTTVQGKLSFISW
+214 NGRWRVNGKLSFLSW
-229 KGQWNQTVGYQNR
+229 YDQWNQTVGYQNR
-242 PQWTNMV
+242 EP
-249 KPDFS
+249 KPNFS

-284 KQYKPEAPSENV
+284 KQYTPEAPSENV

-319 VKSSYDKNKPW
+319 VKSSFDKNKPL
-330 NATSDQYWLG
+330 NATDQYWLG

-356 KFFPLLDI
+356 NFFPLLDI
-364 KEYGDTEKDLKK
+364 KEYGDTGKDLMK
-376 RDKPYDGEGNH
+376 RAQPSDGEGNH
-387 FSLDNAVGWTKKM
+387 FSLDNAGGWTNKM

-405 FIELMSDVR
+405 FINLMNKD
-414 YQSWNHA
+414 QSTNHA

-436 TVYADKYNASMGRNR
+436 IVRGSGNSGTMGRDR

-482 IQGFVRYMEKDGTPI
+482 IQGFVRWMEKDGTPI
-497 DYDNKINNQTGQ
+497 DYAKKINNQTGQ
-509 KFTSDEALILREN
+509 TFTSDEAKILQAN
-522 AKQCPFLSVN
+522 AGQCKFLSVN

-542 RPKKT
+542 RPKTT
-547 SNGRE
+547 SNSGE

-567 DLIPA
+567 DLIPHLKNA
-572 FKRSY
+572 AAVT
-577 GISSDISNEILKYFP
+577 SDVSNEILKYFP

-606 VGFGADVEIRTYDSG
+606 VGFGGDVEIRTYDSG
-621 KLIRHDRIVK
+621 KLIRHNRIVK

-641 QYDFGQSAPNLVY
+641 QYDFGQSAPDLVY